1 MNMYAILRYIKTLV
15 KSVSQRATLFG
26 LVIVTFLLY
35 LRYPNSVFLF
45 CTCVCTVTFSQY
57 ATGHNT
63 HPSLLSADNL

>member
-1 MNMYAILRYIKTLV
+1 MYAILRYIKTLV

-26 LVIVTFLLY
+26 LVIVIFLLY
-35 LRYPNSVFLF
+35 LRYLF